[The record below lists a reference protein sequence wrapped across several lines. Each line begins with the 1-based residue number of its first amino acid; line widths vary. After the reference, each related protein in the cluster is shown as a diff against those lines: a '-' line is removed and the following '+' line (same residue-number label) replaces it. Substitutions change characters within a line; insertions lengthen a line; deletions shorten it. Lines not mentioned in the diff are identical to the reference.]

1 LCYKLR
7 MPFDFDTVVD
17 RAGTWSSRWERYAG
31 RDVIPLWVADTDFR
45 APDCVLEA
53 MAARLRHGVLGYTA
67 PPPEL
72 REAIAA
78 RMQRLYRWPVEPDW
92 IVFLPGVVPG
102 LHLAARHLVG
112 PDEHALVPTPIYQ
125 HFKRAVELAPRAH
138 DDVPL
143 ALQGGRWVFDEARLA
158 AAVRPNSR
166 LLFLCNPQNP
176 GGTIFTR
183 AELERLA
190 RFAERHDLV
199 ICSDEIHADLLLD
212 AGKPHIPIAA
222 LAPEVSRRTVTL
234 ASPNK
239 SFNFPGAG
247 CAWAIVEDPGL
258 RRAFSADHHATVH
271 DPSVFGYVAALAAYR
286 DGDAW
291 LAAQLEYLRGNRDL
305 VQRAVARMN
314 GFTMAHVEATYLA
327 WIDAR
332 GLEASDAHAR
342 FLEHGVALSPGAQFG
357 APGYVR
363 LNFGTQRARLEA
375 ALARMASAVSST
387 RAR

>member
-1 LCYKLR
+1 
-7 MPFDFDTVVD
+7 MPFDFDTVTD

-78 RMQRLYRWPVEPDW
+78 RMQHLYRWRIEPDW

-102 LHLAARHLVG
+102 LHLAARHLVR
-112 PDEHALVPTPIYQ
+112 PDEHVLVPTPIYP
-125 HFKRAVELAPRAH
+125 HFKSAVELAPRAH
-138 DDVPL
+138 DDVAL

-158 AAVRPNSR
+158 AAVRPNTR
-166 LLFLCNPQNP
+166 LLYLCNPQNP

-190 RFAERHDLV
+190 QFAQRHGLV
-199 ICSDEIHADLLLD
+199 VCSDEIHADLLLD
-212 AGKPHIPIAA
+212 VGKPHVPIAA

-239 SFNFPGAG
+239 TFNVPGVG
-247 CAWAIVEDPGL
+247 CAWAIVEDARL

-271 DPSVFGYVAALAAYR
+271 DPSVLGYVAALAAYR

-291 LAAQLEYLRGNRDL
+291 LAAQLDYLRGNRDL
-305 VQRAVARMN
+305 VQRSVTGMKGLA
-314 GFTMAHVEATYLA
+314 MAHVEATYLA

-332 GLEASDAHAR
+332 GLDGADPHAH
-342 FLEHGVALSPGAQFG
+342 FLAHGVALSPGAQFG

-363 LNFGTQRARLEA
+363 LNFGTQRARLEE
-375 ALARMASAVSST
+375 ALARIASAVSST

>member
-1 LCYKLR
+1 V
-7 MPFDFDTVVD
+7 PIDFDARVE
-17 RAGTWSSRWERYAG
+17 RSGTWSSRWERYAG
-31 RDVIPLWVADTDFR
+31 RDVIALWVADTDFR

-53 MAARLRHGVLGYTA
+53 MAERLRHGVLGYTV
-67 PPPEL
+67 PPPAL
-72 REAIAA
+72 REAIVA
-78 RMQRLYRWPVEPDW
+78 RMQRLYGWHIEADW

-102 LHLAARHLVG
+102 LHLAARKLVRADG
-112 PDEHALVPTPIYQ
+112 HALVPTPIYH

-138 DDVPL
+138 ADVPL
-143 ALQGGRWVFDEARLA
+143 VLQGGRWVFDEDRLA
-158 AAVRPNSR
+158 AEVRPETQ

-190 RFAERHDLV
+190 RFAQRHGLA

-212 AGKPHIPIAA
+212 EGKPHVPIAS

-239 SFNFPGAG
+239 TFNFPGTG
-247 CAWAIVEDPGL
+247 CAWAIVEDAAM
-258 RRAFSADHHATVH
+258 RAALSSEHHATVH
-271 DPSVFGYVAALAAYR
+271 DPSLFGYIAALAAYR

-291 LAAQLEYLRGNRDL
+291 AAAQLDYLRVNRAR
-305 VQRAVARMN
+305 VERAVAAMP
-314 GFTMAHVEATYLA
+314 GLAMAHVEATYLA

-332 GLEASDAHAR
+332 GLGERDPQAR

>member
-1 LCYKLR
+1 
-7 MPFDFDTVVD
+7 MHTGFDVSVD

-31 RDVIPLWVADTDFR
+31 SDVIPLWVADTDFR
-45 APDCVLEA
+45 APECVLEA

-67 PPPEL
+67 PPQEL
-72 REAIAA
+72 REAIVA
-78 RMQRLYRWPVEPDW
+78 RMQRLYGWRIGADW
-92 IVFLPGVVPG
+92 IVFLHGVVPG
-102 LHLAARHLVG
+102 LHLAARHLAG
-112 PDEHALVPTPIYQ
+112 PAEHVLVPTPIYH

-143 ALQGGRWVFDEARLA
+143 TLQGGRWIFDEARLA
-158 AAVRPNSR
+158 AAVRPQTR

-190 RFAERHDLV
+190 RFAEQHNLL

-239 SFNFPGAG
+239 TYNFPGAG
-247 CAWAIVEDPGL
+247 CAWAIVEDPAL

-271 DPSVFGYVAALAAYR
+271 DASVFGYIASLAAYR
-286 DGDAW
+286 EGDPW
-291 LAAQLEYLRGNRDL
+291 LAAQLDYLSGNRDL
-305 VQRAVARMN
+305 VEHAVA
-314 GFTMAHVEATYLA
+314 GTKGLSMAHVEATYLA

-332 GLEASDAHAR
+332 GLGLPDPHAH
-342 FLEHGVALSPGAQFG
+342 FLAHGVALSPGAQFG

>member
-1 LCYKLR
+1 

-31 RDVIPLWVADTDFR
+31 DDVIALWVADTDFR

-53 MAARLRHGVLGYTA
+53 MAARLGHGVLGYTA
-67 PPPEL
+67 PPQEL

-78 RMQRLYRWPVEPDW
+78 RMLRLYRWRIEPDW

-102 LHLAARHLVG
+102 LHLAARHLVR
-112 PDEHALVPTPIYQ
+112 PDEHVLVPTPIYH

-143 ALQGGRWVFDEARLA
+143 TLQDGRWVFDEARLA
-158 AAVRPNSR
+158 AAVRPNTR

-183 AELERLA
+183 DELGRLA
-190 RFAERHDLV
+190 RFAEQHDLI

-212 AGKPHIPIAA
+212 AGKPHVPIAA

-239 SFNFPGAG
+239 TYNFPGAG
-247 CAWAIVEDPGL
+247 CAWAIIEDAAL
-258 RRAFSADHHATVH
+258 RRAFAADHHATVH

-286 DGDAW
+286 DGEPW
-291 LAAQLEYLRGNRDL
+291 LAAQLDYLRGNRDR
-305 VQRAVARMN
+305 VQRAVAQMQ
-314 GFTMAHVEATYLA
+314 GLAMAHVEATYLA

-332 GLEASDAHAR
+332 GLGAADPHAH
-342 FLEHGVALSPGAQFG
+342 FLKHGVALSPGAQFG

-363 LNFGTQRARLEA
+363 LNFGTQRARLDA

-387 RAR
+387 RER

>member
-1 LCYKLR
+1 
-7 MPFDFDTVVD
+7 MPIDFDAPVD
-17 RAGTWSSRWERYAG
+17 RASTWSSRWERYAG
-31 RDVIPLWVADTDFR
+31 RDVIALWVADTDFR
-45 APDCVLEA
+45 APQCVLDA

-72 REAIAA
+72 RDAIAA
-78 RMQRLYRWPVEPDW
+78 RMQRLYRWRIEPDW

-102 LHLAARHLVG
+102 LHLAARHLVRA
-112 PDEHALVPTPIYQ
+112 DEHALVPTPIYH
-125 HFKRAVELAPRAH
+125 HFKRAVELAARAH

-158 AAVRPNSR
+158 AAVRPNTR
-166 LLFLCNPQNP
+166 LLYLCNPQNP

-212 AGKPHIPIAA
+212 AGKPHLPIAA

-239 SFNFPGAG
+239 TFNFPGAG
-247 CAWAIVEDPGL
+247 CAWAIVEDAEL

-271 DPSVFGYVAALAAYR
+271 DPSLFGYIAALAAYR
-286 DGDAW
+286 DGEAW
-291 LAAQLEYLRGNRDL
+291 LAAQLDYLRANREL
-305 VQRAVARMN
+305 VEGAVAATR
-314 GFTMAHVEATYLA
+314 GLAMAHVEATYLA

-332 GLEASDAHAR
+332 GLDVSDPHAH
-342 FLEHGVALSPGAQFG
+342 FLAHGVALSPGAQFG

-363 LNFGTQRARLEA
+363 LNFGTQRARLEQ
-375 ALARMASAVSST
+375 ALARIASAVSST
-387 RAR
+387 RER

>member
-1 LCYKLR
+1 

-31 RDVIPLWVADTDFR
+31 GDVIALWVADTDFR

-53 MAARLRHGVLGYTA
+53 MAARLGHGVLGYTA
-67 PPPEL
+67 PPQEL

-78 RMQRLYRWPVEPDW
+78 RMLRLYRWRIEPDW
-92 IVFLPGVVPG
+92 IVILPGVVPG
-102 LHLAARHLVG
+102 LHLAARHLVR
-112 PDEHALVPTPIYQ
+112 PDEHVLVPTPIYH

-143 ALQGGRWVFDEARLA
+143 TLQAGRWVFDEARLA
-158 AAVRPNSR
+158 AAVRPNTR

-183 AELERLA
+183 DELGRLA
-190 RFAERHDLV
+190 RLAEQHDLI

-212 AGKPHIPIAA
+212 AGKPHVPIAA

-239 SFNFPGAG
+239 TYNFPGAG
-247 CAWAIVEDPGL
+247 CAWAIVEDAAL
-258 RRAFSADHHATVH
+258 RRAFAADHHATVH

-286 DGDAW
+286 DGEPW
-291 LAAQLEYLRGNRDL
+291 LAAQLDYLRGNRDR
-305 VQRAVARMN
+305 VQRAVAQMQ
-314 GFTMAHVEATYLA
+314 GLAMAHVEATYLA

-332 GLEASDAHAR
+332 GLGAADPHAH
-342 FLEHGVALSPGAQFG
+342 FLKHGVALSPGAQFG

-363 LNFGTQRARLEA
+363 LNFGTQRARLDA

-387 RAR
+387 RER

>member
-1 LCYKLR
+1 V
-7 MPFDFDTVVD
+7 PIDFDARVD
-17 RAGTWSSRWERYAG
+17 RAGTWSSRWQRYAG
-31 RDVIPLWVADTDFR
+31 RDVIALWVADTDFR
-45 APDCVLEA
+45 APEGVLEA
-53 MAARLRHGVLGYTA
+53 MAERLRHGVLGYTV

-72 REAIAA
+72 REAIVA
-78 RMQRLYRWPVEPDW
+78 RMQRLYRWRIEPDW

-102 LHLAARHLVG
+102 LHLAARKLVPPEG
-112 PDEHALVPTPIYQ
+112 HVLVPTPIYH
-125 HFKRAVELAPRAH
+125 HFKRAVEIAPRAH
-138 DDVPL
+138 ADVPL
-143 ALQGGRWVFDEARLA
+143 VLRGGRWVFDEERLA
-158 AAVRPNSR
+158 AAVRPETR

-190 RFAERHDLV
+190 RLAERHDLR

-212 AGKPHIPIAA
+212 AGKPHVPIAS
-222 LAPEVSRRTVTL
+222 LSPEISRRTVTL

-239 SFNFPGAG
+239 TYNFPGAG
-247 CAWAIVEDPGL
+247 CAWAIVEDAAL
-258 RRAFSADHHATVH
+258 RAAMASDHHATVH
-271 DPSVFGYVAALAAYR
+271 DPSLFGYIAALAAYR
-286 DGDAW
+286 GADEW
-291 LAAQLEYLRGNRDL
+291 LAAQIEYLRANRDL
-305 VQRAVARMN
+305 VERWVASTP
-314 GFTMAHVEATYLA
+314 GLAMAHVEATYLA
-327 WIDAR
+327 WIDAH
-332 GLEASDAHAR
+332 GLGVPDAHAL